1 MRVWNLL
8 LAAGLIA
15 TNLWLQTPSVSA
27 QATGAANDGP
37 QASQLV
43 ERGVGFLRT
52 AQAPDGSFSKEAGP
66 GITAIVA
73 TGLLQNDVPATDPL
87 VAKALAYLQSF
98 ARSDGAIAA
107 EGSKYSNYETSMAI
121 RAFKAANDKGQYD
134 ELLKSAEGYIKQIQW
149 NAEEGHGESSDF
161 YGGAGY
167 GGHARPDLSNT
178 TFMLDALEALEVPSD
193 DEAVQRALVFVSRCQ
208 NLPSKYNE
216 TKFPAL
222 NPDGGFYYTIAQ
234 GGSSQAGALPNGG
247 LRSYGSMGYAGLKSM
262 LYAGVDRDDPR
273 VKAVVEW
280 LQQHYSVDEN
290 PGMGDSGLYYYFHTF
305 AKALSAYGENEFVEK
320 DGDKHDWKQDL
331 VTALA
336 ARQKEN
342 GSWANANERWLEADP
357 NLSTGYALL
366 ALSYCK

>member
-1 MRVWNLL
+1 MRSWNLV

-15 TNLWLQTPSVSA
+15 ATCGQLALPVMAQESA
-27 QATGAANDGP
+27 VAAP
-37 QASQLV
+37 TAAQLV
-43 ERGVGFLRT
+43 KGGVEYLRK

-73 TGLLQNDVPATDPL
+73 TGLLQNDVPATDPM
-87 VAKALAYLQSF
+87 VAKALKYLESF
-98 ARSDGAIAA
+98 VRTDGAVAA

-121 RAFKAANDKGQYD
+121 RAFKAANANGQYD
-134 ELLKSAEGYIKQIQW
+134 DLLKGAEGYIKQIQW
-149 NAEEGHGESSDF
+149 SGEEGHDESSDF

-178 TFMLDALEALEVPSD
+178 TFMLDALESLEVPAD

-262 LYAGVDRDDPR
+262 LYAGVDRNDPR

-280 LQQHYSVDEN
+280 LQQHYSLDEN

-305 AKALSAYGENEFVEK
+305 AKALSAYGEKDFVEK
-320 DGDKHDWKQDL
+320 DGDKHDWKQEL
-331 VTALA
+331 VAALA
-336 ARQKEN
+336 ARQKDD
-342 GSWANANERWLEADP
+342 GSWANTNERWLEADP

-366 ALSYCK
+366 ALSYAK